1 MQMCL
6 LQIGYLYRFYCGT
19 SNGLGRFLSQIYF
32 FQEVLKPMMLWKA
45 DLYFLNPLSKVS
57 LAKSYI
63 RFASDWH
70 VAWKNA
76 FGFRYLK

>member
-1 MQMCL
+1 VPSSDRISISFL
-6 LQIGYLYRFYCGT
+6 LWNIKWLRTVFI
-19 SNGLGRFLSQIYF
+19 SEIF
-32 FQEVLKPMMLWKA
+32 FQEILKPMLLWKA
-45 DLYFLNPLSKVS
+45 DLYFMNPLSKVS

>member
-1 MQMCL
+1 VPSSDRISISFL
-6 LQIGYLYRFYCGT
+6 LWNIKWLRTVFI
-19 SNGLGRFLSQIYF
+19 SEIF
-32 FQEVLKPMMLWKA
+32 FQEILKPMMLWKA

>member
-1 MQMCL
+1 MPSSDRISISFL
-6 LQIGYLYRFYCGT
+6 LWNIKWLRTVFI
-19 SNGLGRFLSQIYF
+19 SEIF
-32 FQEVLKPMMLWKA
+32 FQEILKPMMLWKA